1 MVTYMGCV
9 YHDITRSQSTSPSTR
24 AMCYSILK
32 ITAKSRI
39 LDQRD
44 ILMRLL
50 HIPPQ
55 RSLSVSLLQNYS
67 AHVTSVANPSVANAM
82 KIRTSNISVKQ

>member
-9 YHDITRSQSTSPSTR
+9 CHDITRSQSISPSTR
-24 AMCYSILK
+24 GMCYSILK

-39 LDQRD
+39 SDQLD
-44 ILMRLL
+44 ILKRLL
-50 HIPPQ
+50 HIPRQ

-67 AHVTSVANPSVANAM
+67 AHVTSVANPNVANAM